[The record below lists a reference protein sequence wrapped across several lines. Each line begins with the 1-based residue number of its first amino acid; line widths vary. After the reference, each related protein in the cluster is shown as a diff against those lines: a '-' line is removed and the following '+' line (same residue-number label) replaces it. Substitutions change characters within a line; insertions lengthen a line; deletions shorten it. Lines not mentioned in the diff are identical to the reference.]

1 MDLVNSRP
9 FLLGVNG
16 LPVMTNIND
25 ISRQIGISS
34 RRIYEYTNY
43 TSSFYHMFEIP
54 KKDKSIRIIHAP
66 FSGLKM
72 IQRWILETILYKIRV
87 DTPSYGFLKG
97 KKSPTKQNAEIH
109 SSNIYL
115 FQTDIKNFF
124 TNVDFK
130 RVYSIF
136 LKIGYNKEVSLT
148 LARLCC
154 LDGYLPQGGVTSPYL
169 SHLVCFR
176 MDRRIMGLCQKRE
189 IVYSRYADDI
199 VLSSDNKND
208 LKKARVYLENII
220 HDEGFELNPKKTR
233 YSFQK
238 KLVTGLTI
246 HDNKVLVPR
255 AIKRELRS
263 KIYNA
268 IVFNDYSS
276 YEVILGYVSY
286 INSIENG
293 YIKKVRDYIKGII
306 NNESIGSDNLL
317 FIKLN
322 YEKSPLYSWMESSYT
337 E

>member
-1 MDLVNSRP
+1 MNNVNSRP
-9 FLLGVNG
+9 FLLGING
-16 LPVMTNIND
+16 LPVMTNISD

-43 TSSFYHMFEIP
+43 TSSFYHTFEIP
-54 KKDKSIRIIHAP
+54 KTDKSIRIINAP

-72 IQRWILETILYKIRV
+72 VQRWILETILYKIKV

-109 SSNIYL
+109 SNNLYL
-115 FQTDIKNFF
+115 FQTDIINFF

-199 VLSSDNKND
+199 TLSSDNKND
-208 LKKARVYLENII
+208 LKKARVYLEQII
-220 HDEGFELNPKKTR
+220 SDEGFEINPRKTR

-238 KLVTGLTI
+238 
-246 HDNKVLVPR
+246 N
-255 AIKRELRS
+255 
-263 KIYNA
+263 
-268 IVFNDYSS
+268 
-276 YEVILGYVSY
+276 
-286 INSIENG
+286 
-293 YIKKVRDYIKGII
+293 
-306 NNESIGSDNLL
+306 
-317 FIKLN
+317 
-322 YEKSPLYSWMESSYT
+322 
-337 E
+337 